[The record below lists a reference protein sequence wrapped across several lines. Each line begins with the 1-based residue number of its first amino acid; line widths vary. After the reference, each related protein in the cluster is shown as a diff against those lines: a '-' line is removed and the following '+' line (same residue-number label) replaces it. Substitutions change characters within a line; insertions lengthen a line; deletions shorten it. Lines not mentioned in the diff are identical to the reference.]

1 MSFSPNDEVIV
12 EFRQEATEALE
23 MAELAL
29 LDVEQGRAFLSKYN
43 EIFRCFHSIKGAAG
57 MFGMDKLQKHVHHM
71 ESLLEK
77 VKIKNSFAPALMDY
91 FLKGIDATKEYLEG
105 GSPEFPLIDPLIE
118 NNQTDKFKESVKQR
132 AAERRVEKKPTLGL
146 VMLVDDEP
154 VQLQL
159 MIETVESSGFEVRG
173 FSKGKDLL
181 KELEK
186 KLPDVVLTDL
196 RMPEMNGLELLKHIH
211 KIDPD
216 LPVVFLSGYLG
227 KEECIEGLSH
237 GAYAF
242 IEKPFNEAKVLN
254 VLINAAKVHRTMKFI
269 NQSINFIFY
278 QFSDIDSLLKSQ
290 GKEAIRQSIEEE
302 LKNLLAQRRELKQLK
317 LYQK

>member
-1 MSFSPNDEVIV
+1 MSFSQDDEVIV
-12 EFRQEATEALE
+12 EFRQEATDALE
-23 MAELAL
+23 MAEMAL
-29 LDVEQGRAFLSKYN
+29 LEIEQGSAFLSKYN

-57 MFGMDKLQKHVHHM
+57 MFGMDKLQKHVHHL

-77 VKIKNSFAPALMDY
+77 VKIKHSFAPSQMDY

-105 GSPEFPLIDPLIE
+105 GSPEFPLIDPLEKNI
-118 NNQTDKFKESVKQR
+118 QTDEFKESVKQR
-132 AAERRVEKKPTLGL
+132 AAERHIEKKPSLGR

-159 MIETVESSGFEVRG
+159 MIETVESSGFEVQG
-173 FSKGKDLL
+173 FSEGKDLL

-196 RMPEMNGLELLKHIH
+196 RMPNMNGLELLKHIH

-227 KEECIEGLSH
+227 KEECIEGLSN

-254 VLINAAKVHRTMKFI
+254 ILINAAKVHRTMKLI

-278 QFSDIDSLLKSQ
+278 QFSDIDHLLKSQ
-290 GKEAIRQSIEEE
+290 GKEAIRQSIEGE
-302 LKNLLAQRRELKQLK
+302 LKNLLGQRRKLKQLK
-317 LYQK
+317 LNHK